1 MSETIQAAVVA
12 LLEKAVRQ
20 IRENIDTT
28 GERASG
34 KTQASL
40 RQLVTVEG
48 NTVTGTIFGRQ
59 AFGTLEHGRR
69 GGKVPRDFVGIIRQ
83 WIVDKGLKVT
93 PIPYVRQPSESWQP
107 KYTPEERGL
116 QSLAGAIAHTIKTQ
130 GTRLHRQGGRED
142 VYTPPLA
149 ELEKSIEDTLGA
161 IFGIEIDN
169 VLSKWK
175 SK

>member
-1 MSETIQAAVVA
+1 MSETIQAAVGA
-12 LLEKAVRQ
+12 LLEKAIAQ
-20 IRENIDTT
+20 IRQNIDTT

-69 GGKVPRDFVGIIRQ
+69 GGKVPRNFAAIIRQ
-83 WIVDKGLKVT
+83 WIVDKGLPVT
-93 PIPYVRQPSESWQP
+93 PIPYVRQPSERWQP

-116 QSLAGAIAHTIKTQ
+116 MDMAWAIAEKIKRD
-130 GTRLHRQGGRED
+130 GTSLYRRGGRAD

-149 ELEKSIEDTLGA
+149 ALEKSLEDTLGV